1 MTAFVVLAHG
11 SSLAAANDTI
21 RELAERLHEACG
33 FPVEAAFLEPV
44 HPNLHEATALLV
56 KRGATDIFVI
66 PHFLA
71 PGIHLT
77 RDLPRIIG
85 ELSRIHSGVR
95 IEATAPL
102 DGHPALLEILIDRAR
117 EAVGRCGALKP

>member
-21 RELAERLHEACG
+21 RELAARLQEACG

-44 HPNLHEATALLV
+44 HPNLPEATAVLV
-56 KRGATDIFVI
+56 ERGATDIFVI

-117 EAVGRCGALKP
+117 EAVSLCATTQP